1 MIVEITSKEQFDT
14 ALSDTDKLVLVD
26 FRAERCGPCKM
37 LKPVL
42 HDFAEKRDDIVLLT
56 VDVDA
61 AWNGDLTMQYGV
73 RSIPQVN
80 FFKSGE
86 EIDKF
91 VWALP
96 PDQVEVLIDK
106 HVGASNEG
114 STDEQS
120 EQQEESEQEQE

>member
-1 MIVEITSKEQFDT
+1 MIVEITSKEQFDA
-14 ALSDTDKLVLVD
+14 ALADTDKLIMVD
-26 FRAERCGPCKM
+26 FRAEWCGPCKM

-42 HDFAEKRDDIVLLT
+42 HDFAEKREDIVLLT

-61 AWNGDLTMQYGV
+61 EWNGDLTMQYGV

-80 FFKSGE
+80 FFKWWE

-106 HVGASNEG
+106 HVWSASSE
-114 STDEQS
+114 SQEQS
-120 EQQEESEQEQE
+120 ENEEEQQEQE